1 MGAVQ
6 SVAAAAYEV
15 RCWSEQQWLAAA
27 RECNELLA
35 SSTADPL
42 FSSWDWQTLWWQHF
56 GREVADDLRIYAFY
70 EAGRLVGLAPFYLS
84 RQRRKGVLACRSL
97 QLIGSHWRDP
107 HALISECLG
116 LIAHRSHVPAL
127 YRECARQLWARDD
140 WNELVIACTRDAA
153 AWRAAFDGLAG
164 SERGYAREVDAT
176 SSYQA
181 DLANGFRAYLDS
193 LGGSTRRAL
202 WNLRHRLAAQGA
214 AYAVSDVGDIEAA
227 FAELNRLHRLRWGSP
242 VFEGQR
248 LAFHLQLAQ
257 RLAAAGKLRLAQT
270 RSGARAIAVSYDI
283 RIAELQYNVQ
293 LGFDAG
299 VDARVSPGL
308 LHLGF
313 AMEEAAQSGVATY
326 DFLAGGGQRSNYKAN
341 LAQRTTALASL
352 QFLRGSLLSTL
363 YRWHDR
369 A

>member
-1 MGAVQ
+1 MGAIQ
-6 SVAAAAYEV
+6 SVSAAAYQV
-15 RCWSEQQWLAAA
+15 RCWSEQEWLGAAG
-27 RECNELLA
+27 EWNELLA
-35 SSTADPL
+35 TSTADPL

-70 EAGRLVGLAPFYLS
+70 EAGRLIGLAPFYLS
-84 RQRRKGVLACRSL
+84 RQRRKGVLTCRSL

-107 HALISECLG
+107 HALISEDLG
-116 LIAHRSHVPAL
+116 LIAQRSHAASV

-140 WNELVIACTRDAA
+140 WNELVVACTRAA
-153 AWRAAFDGLAG
+153 PAWREAFDGLAG

-176 SSYQA
+176 LSYQA
-181 DLANGFRAYLDS
+181 DLASGFRAYLDS

-202 WNLRHRLAAQGA
+202 WNLRPRLAAHGA
-214 AYAVSDVGDIEAA
+214 VYAPSGAGHIEVA
-227 FAELNRLHRLRWGSP
+227 FAELNRLHRQRWGSP
-242 VFEGQR
+242 VFEGRR

-257 RLAAAGKLRLAQT
+257 RLAADGKLRLAQT
-270 RSGARAIAVSYDI
+270 RNGGRAIAVSYDI
-283 RIAELQYNVQ
+283 RIADRQYNMQ

-299 VDARVSPGL
+299 IDARISPGL

-313 AMEEAAQSGVATY
+313 AMEEAAQSGVAIY
-326 DFLAGGGQRSNYKAN
+326 DFLAGGGQRTNYKAN
-341 LAQRTTALASL
+341 LAQRTVTLGSL